1 MKNHSH
7 KIILF
12 FAILGLFAACKKE
25 EEKQTSLEIPSQ
37 YDSSNFKANIEEFLP
52 YTQSFDALVV
62 ELKNGRNLGVKLNG
76 EILRTFLTDYKG
88 VSTYTLMN
96 SYNVDFILNRNNGWM
111 QKAEVASGNAF
122 NPDSANAS
130 GGVFGGYLFTEKGHE
145 PEQMI
150 EKDLF
155 GSFCVKQALQLLV
168 IDEPT
173 LKTLDQALFLIGLT
187 PQFKN
192 SGAAKH
198 GAYAD
203 RYMANYLARRDKND
217 GNGFYSQI
225 KFNFL
230 KLQAALKGGSQFNK
244 EKDEAREAIRVI
256 LEKAT
261 FATVVNYCHA
271 AIANMTQTELTA
283 AQKAATLHALAECA
297 GFTTGW
303 ASMAR
308 KTITG
313 EQALQ
318 ILSLLQAK
326 PDALGNPLLFL
337 NDRVNQ
343 VNNLNQVI
351 TLVQSIYQFSNTEI
365 EDFKKNWVNEQNR

>member
-1 MKNHSH
+1 MKNHFQ

-12 FAILGLFAACKKE
+12 FAILGPLAACKKE
-25 EEKQTSLEIPSQ
+25 DEKQTTLDIPSQ
-37 YDSSNFKANIEEFLP
+37 YDSSNFKTNIEEFLP

-62 ELKNGRNLGVKLNG
+62 ELKKGRTSGVKLNA
-76 EILRTFLTDYKG
+76 ENLRKFLTDHNG
-88 VSTYTLMN
+88 VSAYTLMN
-96 SYNVDFILNRNNGWM
+96 TYNVDFILNRSNGWI
-111 QKAEVASGNAF
+111 QKAEEASGYDF
-122 NPDSANAS
+122 NPDSTNAF

-155 GSFCVKQALQLLV
+155 GSLCVKLALQLLV
-168 IDEPT
+168 INEPS

-203 RYMANYLARRDKND
+203 RYMANYIARRDKND
-217 GNGFYSQI
+217 GNGLYSQI

-303 ASMAR
+303 AGMAR

-313 EQALQ
+313 DQALQ
-318 ILSLLQAK
+318 ILTLLQAK
-326 PDALGNPLLFL
+326 PNALGNPLLFL

-351 TLVQSIYQFSNTEI
+351 TLVQSIYQFSNQEI
-365 EDFKKNWVNEQNR
+365 EDFKKNWVNEQSR